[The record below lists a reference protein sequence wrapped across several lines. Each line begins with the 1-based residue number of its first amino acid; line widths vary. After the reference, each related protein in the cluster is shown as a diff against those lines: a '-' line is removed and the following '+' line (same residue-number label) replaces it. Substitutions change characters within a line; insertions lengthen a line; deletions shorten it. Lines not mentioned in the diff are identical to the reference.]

1 MGADFAKQ
9 NGMEPT
15 SQEISQIIA
24 SLPPEEKLTLLKS
37 LVADHLDIDAI
48 IKEKYP
54 NGMRLSPDG
63 DVFEYRKAKK
73 ITNIQE
79 IVEMSR
85 ATKKF
90 HFDVN
95 GQAVEVEINPL
106 TDQIAAEA
114 DKMDMD
120 LIPPKKYRVEAGK
133 KIEDGYDF
141 EDPKY
146 RQKRKD
152 AYDLKRA
159 FIISAGVIGFGDIGR
174 TNEEKRDW
182 LSKNLPPRV
191 IDALLGAVR
200 GVTSDRIE
208 YATFI

>member
-1 MGADFAKQ
+1 
-9 NGMEPT
+9 MET
-15 SQEISQIIA
+15 ISQEEISQNIA
-24 SLPPEEKLTLLKS
+24 ALHPEEKLSLIKTLIN
-37 LVADHLDIDAI
+37 DHIDVGTL

-54 NGMRLSPDG
+54 NGMRMTPDG
-63 DVFEYRKAKK
+63 EIFPLREAKK
-73 ITNIQE
+73 MTNIQE
-79 IVEMSR
+79 LVELSR

-90 HFDVN
+90 HLDLH
-95 GQAVEVEINPL
+95 GQVMELEISPL

-120 LIPPKKYRVEAGK
+120 LIPPKKYKIEGGK

-146 RQKRKD
+146 RQKRKE
-152 AYDLKRA
+152 AYDFKRA
-159 FIISAGVIGFGDIGR
+159 FIIAAGVIGFGEIGR

-182 LSKNLPPRV
+182 LSKNLPPHV